1 MRVKLKE
8 IVFLLIFIIVV
19 STAAILIKNVI
30 RDKNQEKEIEALLN
44 VEFDGNADNTSVND
58 VSSDSAN
65 AQVQKSNEEQIT
77 VSGNSV
83 AVIQIP
89 SQGIKGIVKEGTDN
103 QTLKNYIGMFKG
115 SAMPGQV
122 GNFSVA
128 AHNNIYTEIF
138 RNLNKVNIGDEVIVK
153 TKTDTYT
160 YKITSKQTVS
170 PTSIEVIN
178 NTDKKEITLITCNYN
193 ASARIV
199 LKGELVK

>member
-1 MRVKLKE
+1 MKIKKKE
-8 IVFLLIFIIVV
+8 IIILVLFIIVV
-19 STAAILIKNVI
+19 SAGAIFIKNII
-30 RDKNQEKEIEALLN
+30 RDKKQEKEIEALIN
-44 VEFDGNADNTSVND
+44 VEFNGEPSTTNAANSGNEQT
-58 VSSDSAN
+58 
-65 AQVQKSNEEQIT
+65 EENIT
-77 VSGNSV
+77 VTGNSI
-83 AVIQIP
+83 AVLQIP

-115 SAMPGQV
+115 AAMPGQV

-138 RNLNKVNIGDEVIVK
+138 RNLNKVNIGDEVKVI
-153 TKTDTYT
+153 TKTATYT

-178 NTDKKEITLITCNYN
+178 NSDKREITLITCNYN

-199 LKGELVK
+199 LKGELV